1 MKVNNLRY
9 AFPRLSNIISIFI
22 VIQAAL
28 VCIVTAAYAG
38 QVTLGWEP
46 NTEPDL
52 AGYKI
57 YDGISSGNYTQIKDV
72 KDKTAASCIITGL
85 IEGQTYYFAA
95 TAYNTSGLESNYSAE
110 VFCTINPATT
120 SASTTTTTNPNNP
133 AAACQHKAGDL
144 DSNGMV
150 TINEQVAVVRMYLGL
165 DPVNSLS
172 DIDNDGVVQ
181 IWDVIKIT
189 NCYLEPNGESRR
201 KIWGSD

>member
-28 VCIVTAAYAG
+28 ICIVTAAYAG

-57 YDGISSGNYTQIKDV
+57 YYGNSSRNYTQIKDV
-72 KDKTAASCIITGL
+72 KDKTATLRIITGL
-85 IEGQTYYFAA
+85 IEGQTYCFAA

-120 SASTTTTTNPNNP
+120 SVSTPKNPS
-133 AAACQHKAGDL
+133 AACQHKAGDL

-150 TINEQVAVVRMYLGL
+150 TINEQVAVVRIYMGL
-165 DPVNSLS
+165 DPVNSLA

-181 IWDVIKIT
+181 IWDVTKVT
-189 NCYLEPNGESRR
+189 NCYLENVYCLCLDEPVAP
-201 KIWGSD
+201 

>member
-1 MKVNNLRY
+1 MKINNSRY
-9 AFPRLSNIISIFI
+9 AFTRLSNIISAFI
-22 VIQAAL
+22 VMQAAL
-28 VCIVTAAYAG
+28 YFIVTAAYAS

-57 YDGISSGNYTQIKDV
+57 YYGNSSRNYTRITDV

-85 IEGQTYYFAA
+85 TEGQIYYFAA
-95 TAYNTSGLESNYSAE
+95 TAYNTSVVESNYSAE
-110 VFCTINPATT
+110 VFCAINPATNSVPT
-120 SASTTTTTNPNNP
+120 PKNPS
-133 AAACQHKAGDL
+133 AACQHKAGDL

-172 DIDNDGVVQ
+172 DTDNDGVVQ
-181 IWDVIKIT
+181 IWDVTKVT
-189 NCYLEPNGESRR
+189 NCYLANVYCLCL
-201 KIWGSD
+201 D

>member
-28 VCIVTAAYAG
+28 VYIITAAYAG
-38 QVTLGWEP
+38 QVTLGWYT

-52 AGYKI
+52 AGCKI
-57 YDGISSGNYTQIKDV
+57 YYGNSSRNYTQIKDV
-72 KDKTAASCIITGL
+72 KDKTAASCIITDL

-95 TAYNTSGLESNYSAE
+95 TVYNTSGLESNYSAE
-110 VFCTINPATT
+110 VFCAINPATT
-120 SASTTTTTNPNNP
+120 SVPTPNNP
-133 AAACQHKAGDL
+133 SAACQHKAGDL
-144 DSNGMV
+144 DSNGIV

-172 DIDNDGVVQ
+172 DLDNDGVVQ
-181 IWDVIKIT
+181 IWDVMKVT
-189 NCYLEPNGESRR
+189 NCYLENVYCLCL
-201 KIWGSD
+201 D

>member
-1 MKVNNLRY
+1 MKLNNLRY
-9 AFPRLSNIISIFI
+9 AFTRPSNIIFI
-22 VIQAAL
+22 VIPAAFIF
-28 VCIVTAAYAG
+28 IVTATYAG

-57 YDGISSGNYTQIKDV
+57 YYGNSSRNYTRITDV
-72 KDKTAASCIITGL
+72 KDKTAASLIITGL
-85 IEGQTYYFAA
+85 IEGQTFYFAA

-120 SASTTTTTNPNNP
+120 SVPTPRNPS
-133 AAACQHKAGDL
+133 AACPHKAGDL

-165 DPVNSLS
+165 DPVNSLA
-172 DIDNDGVVQ
+172 DLDNDGVVQ
-181 IWDVIKIT
+181 IWDVTKVT
-189 NCYLEPNGESRR
+189 NCYLENVSCLCL
-201 KIWGSD
+201 D